1 MHKFILLGVLPAIAM
16 ARPGS
21 SPFFFRRTEYKTCEE
36 LGMQDCGGCIPLDH
50 TCCPQEVG
58 GCPADMRCVVTDNGN
73 DGCCPDDF
81 VCTGDGSVISTTF
94 SPAPTTSLSLD
105 TPEASATTVAE
116 VDTSSSA
123 EQAPT
128 LTATDSASA
137 PTEEPQSTEDADAG
151 QSSTSEAAAFTSETA
166 APTGEA
172 AASTSETGASTSE
185 DASRDSTSTAASD
198 ATTTS
203 AASYSISTVYT
214 TTTKTITSCAASS
227 PCQSGT
233 GASSIVLVTETVSV
247 STTLCPIPTTKDQD
261 KHTTSLLPI
270 IKPSITCPGHNEVC
284 HPIVSTGVPT
294 YSSGLNLPTTTGVPQ
309 SEYSS
314 GLNLPTT
321 TGIAQSEYSSGLNLP
336 TTTSTQAVVTAGAAR
351 AGVAV
356 GMGAMVV
363 GFGVVQGV
371 F

>member
-21 SPFFFRRTEYKTCEE
+21 SPFFFRRTEYEGKTCKE

-58 GCPADMRCVVTDNGN
+58 GCPADMRCVVTDNGQ

-105 TPEASATTVAE
+105 IPETPATTAAE

-128 LTATDSASA
+128 PTAT
-137 PTEEPQSTEDADAG
+137 EELQSTEDADAG
-151 QSSTSEAAAFTSETA
+151 QSSTSEAAAPTSEAA
-166 APTGEA
+166 APTSEV
-172 AASTSETGASTSE
+172 AASTSEAGASTSE
-185 DASRDSTSTAASD
+185 GASGDSTSTAASD
-198 ATTTS
+198 VTTTS

-214 TTTKTITSCAASS
+214 TTIKTITSCAASS

-233 GASSIVLVTETVSV
+233 GASSIVLVTEIVSV
-247 STTLCPIPTTKDQD
+247 STTLCPIPTTKDED

-270 IKPSITCPGHNEVC
+270 IKPSIVCPGHNEVC

-294 YSSGLNLPTTTGVPQ
+294 YSSELSLPTTTAVAQ
-309 SEYSS
+309 SEYT
-314 GLNLPTT
+314 GELDLPTT
-321 TGIAQSEYSSGLNLP
+321 TGIAPSEYSGELNLP

-356 GMGAMVV
+356 GMGAVMV